1 MLCLCCVSEIFCGS
15 SDRRW
20 RLCKVPFSKR
30 QNRNYFTFSLSSI
43 AETFIV
49 TMTGPPMEPI
59 TTLYS
64 SNVALYGESKLTG
77 YVVFVA
83 ILAASGGLLFGY
95 DLGVTGGVE
104 SMESFQK
111 QFFPSVYE
119 SEQNFDGNS
128 PYCTYNSATLQF
140 FTSVLFL
147 AGLIASPFA
156 GWFTK
161 RFGRLVS
168 MFIASVSFLI
178 GSGLNAGA
186 QNLAMLYVGRIF
198 LGIGI
203 GFANSSVPLYLSE
216 TAPFKYRGA
225 LNQLFQLSTTIGI
238 LVAQL
243 INYGIRDWDEG
254 WRLSLGLAA
263 VPALILLF
271 GCIIL
276 PESPNSLC
284 ERKQETK
291 AKEILQRLRGGVD
304 VDGEMRD
311 IIEATKLSEKVTM
324 KQSWKIMCTRRYLP
338 QFITTL
344 LIPLFQQL
352 TGINA
357 IMFYVPVLFRS
368 LGKGAESALLNT
380 VIVGAVNVVATLVA
394 IFTVDRLGRRFW
406 FMEGGMQMLASM
418 ITTAVVLA
426 VEFSKYPD
434 GVLPSGTAIGVLVVI
449 CVFVAAFAWSWGPL
463 GWLVPSEIQTL
474 ETRAA
479 GMSSAVFINFLL
491 SFIIGQTFV
500 SMLCAM
506 EWGVFL
512 FFAGWVAIMSTF
524 VFFFVPETK
533 GVPVEKVQ
541 ILFARHKIWR
551 KLMGHHADDI
561 LEEHRN
567 AKLARKEHGMES
579 AAAAGEKKDIDDDDL
594 IETRTSSVWAPA
606 YDVPN
611 PYGPLGPLGSGEI
624 HAMVSGSVTLDP
636 VESNHSEEEGT
647 QADPSKI
654 SADSQLNK

>member
-1 MLCLCCVSEIFCGS
+1 
-15 SDRRW
+15 
-20 RLCKVPFSKR
+20 
-30 QNRNYFTFSLSSI
+30 
-43 AETFIV
+43 
-49 TMTGPPMEPI
+49 MEPI

-64 SNVALYGESKLTG
+64 SNLANYGESKLTG

-111 QFFPSVYE
+111 QFFPDVYDA
-119 SEQNFDGNS
+119 EQGETDSS

-147 AGLIASPFA
+147 AGLLASPFA
-156 GWFTK
+156 GWTTK
-161 RFGRLVS
+161 RFGRLIS
-168 MFIASVSFLI
+168 MAIAATSFLI

-243 INYGIRDWDEG
+243 INYGIRDWDQG

-263 VPALILLF
+263 VPALILLV
-271 GCIIL
+271 GSIVL

-284 ERKQETK
+284 ERNQEQR
-291 AKEILQRLRGGVD
+291 AKEILQKLRGTTD
-304 VDGEMRD
+304 VESEMRD
-311 IIEATKLSEKVTM
+311 IVEATVLSKKVTM
-324 KQSWKIMCTRRYLP
+324 AQSWRIMLKRRYLP

-394 IFTVDRLGRRFW
+394 IFTVDRLGRIFW
-406 FMEGGMQMLASM
+406 FIEGGLQMLVSM
-418 ITTAVVLA
+418 IVTAVVLA
-426 VEFSKYPD
+426 VEFSKYTD
-434 GVLPSGTAIGVLVVI
+434 GVLPTGTAIGVLVVI

-512 FFAGWVAIMSTF
+512 FFAGWVLIMTLF
-524 VFFFVPETK
+524 VFFLVPETR

-541 ILFARHKIWR
+541 VLFAKHKIWR
-551 KLMGHHADDI
+551 KLMGEHAEDVI
-561 LEEHRN
+561 SEHKLGMMARN
-567 AKLARKEHGMES
+567 AEAMEG
-579 AAAAGEKKDIDDDDL
+579 ATDEKKPKEDSDSDIDDL
-594 IETRTSSVWAPA
+594 MEERNSSVWQQA
-606 YDVPN
+606 YNVPN
-611 PYGPLGPLGSGEI
+611 PYGPMGSEGSGIEGVLSGALSSRSSQRASGGVEI
-624 HAMVSGSVTLDP
+624 HSMKSVIED
-636 VESNHSEEEGT
+636 EEVT
-647 QADPSKI
+647 K
-654 SADSQLNK
+654 DSDKTKEL

>member
-1 MLCLCCVSEIFCGS
+1 MS
-15 SDRRW
+15 
-20 RLCKVPFSKR
+20 P
-30 QNRNYFTFSLSSI
+30 
-43 AETFIV
+43 IV
-49 TMTGPPMEPI
+49 
-59 TTLYS
+59 TLYS
-64 SNVALYGESKLTG
+64 STMGEYEAKLTG
-77 YVVFVA
+77 YVIFVA
-83 ILAASGGLLFGY
+83 FLAASGGLLFGY

-104 SMESFQK
+104 SMPSFQK
-111 QFFPSVYE
+111 KFFPEVYE
-119 SEQNFDGNS
+119 AEQDFDGS
-128 PYCTYNSATLQF
+128 DPYCTYNSASLQF

-147 AGLIASPFA
+147 AGLVASPFA

-168 MFIASVSFLI
+168 MFIASISFLI
-178 GSGLNAGA
+178 GAGLNAGA
-186 QNLAMLYVGRIF
+186 QDLAMLYIGRIM

-243 INYGIRDWDEG
+243 INYGVRDWDEG

-263 VPALILLF
+263 VPAFILLV
-271 GCIIL
+271 GSLVL

-284 ERKQETK
+284 ERKKESR
-291 AKEILQRLRGGVD
+291 AKEVLQKLRGTDNVD
-304 VDGEMRD
+304 AEMRD
-311 IIEATKLSEKVTM
+311 IIEATKLSQKITM
-324 KQSWKIMCTRRYLP
+324 KQSWQIMCTKRYLP

-357 IMFYVPVLFRS
+357 IMFYVPVLFKS
-368 LGKGAESALLNT
+368 LGRGSESALLNT

-394 IFTVDRLGRRFW
+394 IFTVDRLGRKFL
-406 FMEGGMQMLASM
+406 FIEGGAQMLSSM
-418 ITTAVVLA
+418 IVTAVVLA

-434 GVLPSGTAIGVLVVI
+434 GVLPTGTAIGVLVVI

-479 GMSSAVFINFLL
+479 GMSAAVAINFLL

-506 EWGVFL
+506 HWGVFL
-512 FFAGWVAIMSTF
+512 FFAGWVMIMTAF
-524 VFFFVPETK
+524 VIFFVPETRH
-533 GVPVEKVQ
+533 VPVERVSL
-541 ILFARHKIWR
+541 LFARHKIWR
-551 KLMGHHADDI
+551 RLMGSHADDVI
-561 LEEHRN
+561 SDFQT
-567 AKLARKEHGMES
+567 S
-579 AAAAGEKKDIDDDDL
+579 AAAHKASALEDAGGKKSSAEP
-594 IETRTSSVWAPA
+594 IEIEVLGTRTSSLWNQCYNV
-606 YDVPN
+606 N
-611 PYGPLGPLGSGEI
+611 
-624 HAMVSGSVTLDP
+624 
-636 VESNHSEEEGT
+636 SEEIALGNEERIKEDGEHDQQVDASDT
-647 QADPSKI
+647 STESEPRTH
-654 SADSQLNK
+654 

>member
-1 MLCLCCVSEIFCGS
+1 
-15 SDRRW
+15 
-20 RLCKVPFSKR
+20 
-30 QNRNYFTFSLSSI
+30 
-43 AETFIV
+43 
-49 TMTGPPMEPI
+49 MEPI

-64 SNVALYGESKLTG
+64 SNIAGYGESKLTG
-77 YVVFVA
+77 YVIFVA

-104 SMESFQK
+104 SMESFQNK
-111 QFFPSVYE
+111 FFPEVAN
-119 SEQNFDGNS
+119 SEDNFDDSS

-147 AGLIASPFA
+147 AGLLASPVA
-156 GWFTK
+156 GWTTK
-161 RFGRLVS
+161 RFGRLIS
-168 MFIASVSFLI
+168 MATAAISFLI

-216 TAPFKYRGA
+216 TAPFKFRGA

-263 VPALILLF
+263 VPALILLV
-271 GCIIL
+271 GSIVL

-284 ERKQETK
+284 ERNQETR
-291 AKEILQRLRGGVD
+291 AKEILQKLRGTEE

-311 IIEATKLSEKVTM
+311 IVEATILSRKVTM
-324 KQSWKIMCTRRYLP
+324 RQSWRIMLKRRYLP

-394 IFTVDRLGRRFW
+394 IFTVDRLGRIFW
-406 FMEGGMQMLASM
+406 FIEGGIQMLVSM
-418 ITTAVVLA
+418 IVTAVVLA
-426 VEFSKYPD
+426 VEFSKYTD
-434 GVLPSGTAIGVLVVI
+434 GVLPSSTAIGVLVVI

-479 GMSSAVFINFLL
+479 GMSSAVAINFLL

-512 FFAGWVAIMSTF
+512 FFAGWVFIMTLF
-524 VFFFVPETK
+524 VIFFVPETR

-541 ILFARHKIWR
+541 VLFAKHKIWR
-551 KLMGHHADDI
+551 KVMGEHADDI
-561 LEEHRN
+561 IFEHKHGVMARN
-567 AKLARKEHGMES
+567 AEAMEG
-579 AAAAGEKKDIDDDDL
+579 AAGQKIVTEDKEIDIDDL
-594 IETRTSSVWAPA
+594 IEERTSSIWQQTYHA
-606 YDVPN
+606 PN
-611 PYGPLGPLGSGEI
+611 PYGPMGPLGSGIEG
-624 HAMVSGSVTLDP
+624 ALSGALSSRGSYMDSEGVNIQPMDSI
-636 VESNHSEEEGT
+636 VEEENPNET
-647 QADPSKI
+647 SDVTK
-654 SADSQLNK
+654 